1 MAADPVLA
9 HTRTSLHAVAELLM
23 AGPQHAVSGTIR
35 LRPVRRGFG
44 TTQEPDVRVEGTH
57 VVTGNQRAEIDGRTA
72 RQLGEELG
80 VAGREVS
87 GLYHDGAGVGLDE
100 PLLVDAAASAR
111 IAESYAIGD
120 EALRALA
127 PDQTPVLWPEHFDLG
142 ITVDEVNY
150 GVSPGDAG
158 LDVPYMYV
166 GPWELPPPDDYW
178 NQPYGAARELPGS
191 VADVLGFFE
200 EGRRRLSR

>member
-9 HTRTSLHAVAELLM
+9 RTRTSLHAVAELLM
-23 AGPQHAVSGTIR
+23 AGPQHDLSGTIR
-35 LRPVRRGFG
+35 LRPVRGGFG
-44 TTQEPDVRVEGTH
+44 TTQAPDVRVDGTN
-57 VVTGNQRAEIDGRTA
+57 VVAANRRAEIDGRTA

-100 PLLVDAAASAR
+100 ALLVDATASAR

-142 ITVDEVNY
+142 ITVDKVNY
-150 GVSPGDAG
+150 GVSPGDAS

-166 GPWELPPPDDYW
+166 GPWEPPPPDDYW

-191 VADVLGFFE
+191 VADVLAFFE
-200 EGRRRLSR
+200 EGGRRLSR